1 MPKNG
6 KPKMHNKLMKAKE
19 VFKSAPIVGKA
30 KLLPSKKQ
38 AVTMKPIDAQL
49 MQMRE
54 REMRKGK
61 TNVSGKAAPLVK
73 QIQLQPSILTAH
85 MMKTAPQSAAGL
97 SLTDMLL
104 QGEGDIQLNDVPNN
118 HESTTYLGSEESVP
132 KRKNMFTELSDDDG
146 EGNTK
151 YELKL
156 QPSILSSSFSFGVK
170 KNIPQALRDSD
181 DDDL

>member
-30 KLLPSKKQ
+30 KPLSVKKQ
-38 AVTMKPIDAQL
+38 IVTMKPIDAQL

-61 TNVSGKAAPLVK
+61 TNVSGKAAPQLK
-73 QIQLQPSILTAH
+73 QIQLQPSVLTAH
-85 MMKTAPQSAAGL
+85 MMTTVSQPAVGL
-97 SLTDMLL
+97 SLTDLLL
-104 QGEGDIQLNDVPNN
+104 QGEGDLQLKDIPNN
-118 HESTTYLGSEESVP
+118 HGLTTCLESEDSVP
-132 KRKNMFTELSDDDG
+132 KRKNMFSELSDDDDD
-146 EGNTK
+146 GNMK
-151 YELKL
+151 YQLKL
-156 QPSILSSSFSFGVK
+156 QPSILSSSFSFGSRNNVTK
-170 KNIPQALRDSD
+170 ASEDSD

>member
-30 KLLPSKKQ
+30 KSLPSKKQ
-38 AVTMKPIDAQL
+38 HVMMKPIDAQL

-61 TNVSGKAAPLVK
+61 AKVSGKAAPMVK
-73 QIQLQPSILTAH
+73 QILLQPSILSAH
-85 MMKTAPQSAAGL
+85 MTKTVTQPAVGL

-104 QGEGDIQLNDVPNN
+104 QGEGDSQLKDVQNN
-118 HESTTYLGSEESVP
+118 HGLTTYLGSEESVP
-132 KRKNMFTELSDDDG
+132 KRKNMFSELSDDDDD
-146 EGNTK
+146 GNSK
-151 YELKL
+151 YQLKL
-156 QPSILSSSFSFGVK
+156 QPSILSSSFSFGG
-170 KNIPQALRDSD
+170 KNSIVQASGDSD